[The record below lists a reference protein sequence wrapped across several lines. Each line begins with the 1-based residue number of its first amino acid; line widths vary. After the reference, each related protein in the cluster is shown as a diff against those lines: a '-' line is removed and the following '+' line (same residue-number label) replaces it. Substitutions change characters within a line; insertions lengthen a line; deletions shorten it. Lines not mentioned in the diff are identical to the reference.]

1 MVHQESYLSNM
12 NIGNETSISKRSLLF
27 VAQSALLWEK
37 LYLRKVFST
46 GNTLQ
51 HQAGVLNGSF
61 TITFVHHYGNTDC
74 AIVRGG
80 SGCPL
85 RIEYGILNLNLRKN
99 SIE

>member
-1 MVHQESYLSNM
+1 M
-12 NIGNETSISKRSLLF
+12 
-27 VAQSALLWEK
+27 
-37 LYLRKVFST
+37 
-46 GNTLQ
+46 

-85 RIEYGILNLNLRKN
+85 RIEYGILNLNLRRKIVLN
-99 SIE
+99 GIFTLIRISLRVVNEITNDGKVIVQKYETDVLGTKADP